1 MRGYK
6 HGLCV
11 ALLASLTASA
21 ARAAVEPKVQLSSDF
36 PLDLVNPES
45 SVPPPEKRNAKPLE
59 FGYFIQDLIA
69 LAVEAGRRGD
79 HRAEAHFYRAFS
91 MAVPDRSVGFS
102 KLCEALEAAGDR
114 QNAEA
119 ACRDALGR
127 PGLEVTDYARF
138 VRLVLAKPDPLTAAD
153 VEDITQIVAHL
164 QSIPASRLSGT
175 QLQCEYAMHVD
186 DLALLK
192 KCSEEL
198 SKAAP
203 DDPKAVTFTW
213 AAALRTGDKETAKRL
228 IDRAKK
234 AGIKPEGIRRME
246 QATSDLHFGWRHWL
260 TSWPLLAG
268 ALLLA
273 GAAMAVVVLRRK
285 RSLQQRYV

>member
-6 HGLCV
+6 HGLGAV
-11 ALLASLTASA
+11 LATLLTASA
-21 ARAAVEPKVQLSSDF
+21 AAAAVEPKLQLSSDF
-36 PLDLVNPES
+36 PIDLVNPES
-45 SVPPPEKRNAKPLE
+45 SVPLPEKRNAKPLE

-69 LAVEAGRRGD
+69 LAAEAGRRGD
-79 HRAEAHFYRAFS
+79 HRAEAHFYRALS
-91 MAVPDRSVGFS
+91 MSVPDRSVGFS

-138 VRLVLAKPDPLTAAD
+138 VRLVLAKPDALTATD
-153 VEDITQIVAHL
+153 VEDITQIIAHL

-192 KCSEEL
+192 QCSGAL

-234 AGIKPEGIRRME
+234 LGIKPEGIRRME
-246 QATSDLHFGWRHWL
+246 QATSNLHFGWRHWL
-260 TSWPLLAG
+260 MRGSLLAAG
-268 ALLLA
+268 LLVVL
-273 GAAMAVVVLRRK
+273 GAALAVVARRR